1 MKDKIRVSAIQRLC
15 IHDGPGVR
23 TTLFLK
29 GCYLSCPWCC
39 NPETIY
45 YNKDLFFEKNRD
57 ICGKSSICNSCEIL
71 GGERDKL
78 DCPLGAYVK
87 TYTDYSVDELY
98 ELLVADKSIFDTNG
112 GITISGGE
120 PLFQAIELVPLL
132 KKIKDDGIHLAIET
146 SLYGPKENFECIKH
160 FIDYWIIDVKFQFGF
175 ISYLEDNKY
184 EADFTS
190 NISWVQTQTSNM
202 KIRMVISH
210 QAIKKANEILAR
222 FKKHSISNIELLACH
237 QLAENK
243 YKQLGLNP
251 SHYSAPS
258 DDELSEF
265 INVLSANNIYSN
277 VLSL

>member
-57 ICGKSSICNSCEIL
+57 ICGKSSICSSCEIL
-71 GGERDKL
+71 EGERDKG
-78 DCPLGAYVK
+78 DCPFGAYVK
-87 TYTDYSVDELY
+87 TYTDFSVDELY
-98 ELLVADKSIFDTNG
+98 ELLVADKSIFDTDG

-120 PLFQAIELVPLL
+120 PLFQAKELVPLL
-132 KKIKDDGIHLAIET
+132 KKIKDNGIHLAIET
-146 SLYGPKENFECIKH
+146 SLYGPKENFESIKH

-175 ISYLEDNKY
+175 ISYYDDNKY
-184 EADFTS
+184 AADFEY
-190 NISWVQTQTSNM
+190 NFSWVNKQTSKTN
-202 KIRMVISH
+202 IRMVISH
-210 QAIKKANEILAR
+210 QAINNMKEIITKL
-222 FKKHSISNIELLACH
+222 KKHSISNIELLVCH

-243 YKQLGLNP
+243 YKQLGLKP
-251 SHYSAPS
+251 SHYSAPK

-265 INVLSANNIYSN
+265 ISFLSNNNINTKVLSI
-277 VLSL
+277 